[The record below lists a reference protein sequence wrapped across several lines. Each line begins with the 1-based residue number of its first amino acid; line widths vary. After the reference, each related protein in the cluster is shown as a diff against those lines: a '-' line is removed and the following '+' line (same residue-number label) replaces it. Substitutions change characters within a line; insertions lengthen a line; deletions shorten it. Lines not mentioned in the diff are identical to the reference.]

1 MQCIFIKQ
9 LTAEV
14 TGITIC
20 SFSDYFLG
28 PFRELLLN

>member
-9 LTAEV
+9 LRAEV

-20 SFSDYFLG
+20 SLSDYTPG